1 MTARAVRFLSH
12 NALLGK
18 RIMNKNDF
26 VFCCITGLPMA
37 GREAGA
43 ENDGWK
49 TRPSLDEA
57 IGYHDALESGD
68 LGPGPQSELAKCSGS
83 FDAETVAAM
92 LDEAKR
98 ELVDTQECQCQETIT
113 FTASDAVELIREL
126 SPRNTDAEFRA
137 AVNQILSY
145 ITQG

>member
-1 MTARAVRFLSH
+1 MDLRRQYLTLLEPDSPDCSGDDGPRSAVYVTQRFTE
-12 NALLGK
+12 

-57 IGYHDALESGD
+57 VGYHDALESGD

-83 FDAETVAAM
+83 FDSETVAAM

-98 ELVDTQECQCQETIT
+98 ELVDARECQ
-113 FTASDAVELIREL
+113 
-126 SPRNTDAEFRA
+126 
-137 AVNQILSY
+137 
-145 ITQG
+145 